1 MTNWRIGES
10 SSVSANLV
18 AAPINLVIAAL
29 EFAVWGSVWFFV
41 AILSVNF

>member
-10 SSVSANLV
+10 SNVWANLV
-18 AAPINLVIAAL
+18 AAPINLAIAAL
-29 EFAVWGSVWFFV
+29 EFVVWGSVWFFV